1 VKKHLLTFSLIC
13 FIFLLISA
21 GNKEPISYKSEFYDV
36 IASSDTSKINKK
48 ISELSNLNIDSKLAY
63 TGALLMKKSGLVK
76 SAAQKLNL
84 FKEGKKK
91 LEKAI
96 SVDQEN
102 GEYRFL
108 RLMIQENCPPILKY
122 NSQIQEDLKKVK
134 SSYKSFDSILKSA
147 VLNYSKKSKYLKE
160 SDL

>member
-1 VKKHLLTFSLIC
+1 
-13 FIFLLISA
+13 
-21 GNKEPISYKSEFYDV
+21 
-36 IASSDTSKINKK
+36 
-48 ISELSNLNIDSKLAY
+48 
-63 TGALLMKKSGLVK
+63 MKKSGLVK

>member
-1 VKKHLLTFSLIC
+1 
-13 FIFLLISA
+13 
-21 GNKEPISYKSEFYDV
+21 
-36 IASSDTSKINKK
+36 
-48 ISELSNLNIDSKLAY
+48 
-63 TGALLMKKSGLVK
+63 MKKSGLVK
-76 SAAQKLNL
+76 SAHQKLNL
-84 FKEGKKK
+84 FKDGKKK

-96 SVDQEN
+96 SLEPDN

-122 NSQIQEDLKKVK
+122 NAQIPEDLKKIQI
-134 SSYKSFDSILKSA
+134 SYKNFDPDLKTA